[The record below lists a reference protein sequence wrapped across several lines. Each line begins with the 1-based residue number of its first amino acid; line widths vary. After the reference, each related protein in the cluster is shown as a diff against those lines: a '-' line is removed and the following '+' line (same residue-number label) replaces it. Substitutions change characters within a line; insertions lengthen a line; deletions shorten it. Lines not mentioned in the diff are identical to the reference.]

1 MKKYIRIALI
11 VLTLVLVIGFWWRY
25 YFVFGEGVKAGNLNF
40 FVKKGYV
47 FKTYEGR
54 LIQSG
59 FKTATPGAMQSNEF
73 EFSVT
78 NDSLALLLERCS
90 GKEIELRYKEY
101 LHPLPW
107 RGMSNYLVIELL
119 KVENENY
126 QNPLPYK

>member
-11 VLTLVLVIGFWWRY
+11 ILILALVIGFWWRY

-101 LHPLPW
+101 LNPLPW
-107 RGMSNYLVIELL
+107 RGMSNYVVIELL